1 MSLFEQSLINH
12 YTFSE
17 NLENQI
23 SGGAPITELLD
34 AQSSPVIQGLGI
46 GSPRYGGGGNSGKTN
61 ILASKKHLSV
71 PIGLVM
77 MSHTEYIYPNQRF
90 HNSQIQDNLFDN
102 LINLV
107 KEESPIMKNT
117 KANSKSKSLKHN
129 IIKEKQTK
137 KKEKPR
143 EGK

>member
-1 MSLFEQSLINH
+1 MSLFEQSLINN
-12 YTFSE
+12 YVFSE
-17 NLENQI
+17 NLENQV

-46 GSPRYGGGGNSGKTN
+46 GSPRYGGSGNRGKN
-61 ILASKKHLSV
+61 ILSSKKHFSV

-77 MSHTEYIYPNQRF
+77 TAHTEYIYPNQRF

-107 KEESPIMKNT
+107 KEESPILKNT
-117 KANSKSKSLKHN
+117 KAKAKSKSLKRN
-129 IIKEKQTK
+129 IIKQKQTK

-143 EGK
+143 ESK